1 MVNKNVF
8 GHFFLLFESISDI
21 LVPKRKKSMLSD
33 YINLAQNIRNSYLVR
48 ILSSK
53 REELD
58 IINYQYANALNQ
70 KYGFNENVRAE
81 QINEEIFIEISKML

>member
-21 LVPKRKKSMLSD
+21 LVPKRKKFMLSD

-53 REELD
+53 REEFD
-58 IINYQYANALNQ
+58 SY
-70 KYGFNENVRAE
+70 
-81 QINEEIFIEISKML
+81 